1 VLLFHGS
8 HGAAL
13 KLASR
18 QSQPAGSSGSTKQK
32 YLSLC
37 TTTDH
42 TEAAIARAS
51 SPPDPERELSMRV
64 CAHCRSMQMQCS
76 SRMQAVA
83 GRTIWSLNTMRIRA
97 VRCSAVQFM
106 LARNYLE
113 S

>member
-18 QSQPAGSSGSTKQK
+18 QSQPAGSSRQQHETKV
-32 YLSLC
+32 SLVVYN
-37 TTTDH
+37 H

-64 CAHCRSMQMQCS
+64 CAHCRSMQCS

-97 VRCSAVQFM
+97 VRCSAVQCM